1 MIPQILRKIKEYEDD
16 IPLDEVETF
25 YSLHNKVNSNH
36 EWYMHSKSS
45 RQNVLNNLKNW
56 LTTLDIILNTFVKA
70 MSKDQKL
77 FLLKTNNI
85 LFPNNQEVSYSCSSC
100 RMRMINRINTLK

>member
-1 MIPQILRKIKEYEDD
+1 MILRKIKEYEDD
-16 IPLDEVETF
+16 IPNEDVETF
-25 YSLHNKVNSNH
+25 YSLHNKINPNH

-45 RQNVLNNLKNW
+45 RQNVLNNLKVW
-56 LTTLDIILNTFVKA
+56 HTTLDIILNTFVKA
-70 MSKDQKL
+70 MSKEQKL

>member
-1 MIPQILRKIKEYEDD
+1 MILRKIKEYEDD

-25 YSLHNKVNSNH
+25 FSLHNKVCNPH
-36 EWYMHSKSS
+36 EWYQHSKSS

-56 LTTLDIILNTFVKA
+56 LTTLEVILNTFVKA